1 MDTAIVQSLL
11 LLNSGRHPLGTNY
24 NQITSITMSI
34 IIVLM
39 LEKMMKMITM
49 VMTEKKMEMEM
60 EIR

>member
-1 MDTAIVQSLL
+1 ML

-39 LEKMMKMITM
+39 VERKMKMITL
-49 VMTEKKMEMEM
+49 VMTGKKMEMEM